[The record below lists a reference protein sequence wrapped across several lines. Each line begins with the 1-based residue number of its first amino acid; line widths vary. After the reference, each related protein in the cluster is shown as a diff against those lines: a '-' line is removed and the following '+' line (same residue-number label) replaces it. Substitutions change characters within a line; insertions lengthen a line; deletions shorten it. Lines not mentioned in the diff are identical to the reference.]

1 MLVLTRASADSAKS
15 RGVLERLGFDVFVE
29 PMFEVVHLR
38 TEALRLHS
46 YGVTVATSRNGV
58 DVIAK
63 LTDERDACI
72 LTVGDSTMRR
82 ATALGFTNVVSAGG
96 TVHDI
101 LSCLGAYQRGAKI
114 LYARGEEVSC
124 DLRSAAE
131 EMGFEVEEAV
141 LYKVVARK
149 DLSPQCCDLLMN
161 GEVSGVVFYSTGT
174 AKIFT
179 ELSGPYSRLLRNV
192 CKCAYMALCCFLM
205 GCIYTFE
212 SAYGRR
218 VGTIGV
224 LSTQSVT
231 YPHEYNTAVGITEL
245 LVKLGAKSVTLL
257 DYNKIVEGAG
267 GTSAGMAAIKD
278 SLGRFLRENGVDR
291 ILIPGNYYNVVSPPL
306 PPTPNRQL
314 VTDAM
319 VGLIDD
325 GANLRFLAICG
336 GLQNVLHSKRIKLN
350 KVRDILGSDKM
361 ADSHNIADPDR
372 GFLGFP

>member
-1 MLVLTRASADSAKS
+1 MKKFS
-15 RGVLERLGFDVFVE
+15 LG
-29 PMFEVVHLR
+29 
-38 TEALRLHS
+38 
-46 YGVTVATSRNGV
+46 
-58 DVIAK
+58 
-63 LTDERDACI
+63 
-72 LTVGDSTMRR
+72 
-82 ATALGFTNVVSAGG
+82 
-96 TVHDI
+96 
-101 LSCLGAYQRGAKI
+101 
-114 LYARGEEVSC
+114 
-124 DLRSAAE
+124 
-131 EMGFEVEEAV
+131 
-141 LYKVVARK
+141 
-149 DLSPQCCDLLMN
+149 
-161 GEVSGVVFYSTGT
+161 
-174 AKIFT
+174 
-179 ELSGPYSRLLRNV
+179 
-192 CKCAYMALCCFLM
+192 KCACMALCCFLM

-212 SAYGRR
+212 SAYARR

-336 GLQNVLHSKRIKLN
+336 GLQGVLHSKRIKLN

-361 ADSHNIADPDR
+361 ADSHNIADPDPR
-372 GFLGFP
+372 LPGVPLMRVKALPGTKLESIVRKVNAGGDLVFYLPDAHKEAIDNAPENIKKLKALGYKIAAVSEDGIIEALEDREGNILIQMHPEYMLMNADKKTGQHRAVDRAIAVALAIITDFLGGGSAGD